1 MTAPDAPARTPDPL
15 TAALEDVVTVAVA
28 RALAEHRPRY
38 AVSYE
43 EAAERLSCSTRTI
56 TTLVAEGRL
65 ALVPHTRS
73 VSVASLIRL
82 ADEPGS

>member
-1 MTAPDAPARTPDPL
+1 VTTPDPL
-15 TAALEDVVTVAVA
+15 TAALEDVVATAVS
-28 RALAEHRPRY
+28 RALVDQRPRY
-38 AVSYE
+38 AISYE

-73 VSVASLIRL
+73 VSVASLLRL
-82 ADEPGS
+82 ADDPSS